1 MKIKEG
7 FALKQIAGNWVV
19 LPLAEKTLDF
29 TGMLTLNDS
38 GRMLWLRLAD
48 GCTREELARALV
60 DEYEVDFE
68 PALADVDEFLKT
80 LVQANCLD
88 AD

>member
-7 FALKQIAGNWVV
+7 FALKKIAGNWVV

-38 GRMLWLRLAD
+38 GQMLWQLLVN
-48 GCTREELARALV
+48 GCTRTELAESLV
-60 DEYEVDFE
+60 NEYEVTYDE
-68 PALADVDEFLKT
+68 ALADVDEYLQM
-80 LVQANCLD
+80 LSRAGCLD
-88 AD
+88 A